1 MFVFLLKNKQA
12 NNWNDV
18 DPWVVVMIPPWVKL
32 FLHVPETGQGVI
44 KDLKKVF
51 QRLCLQQLWL
61 KGSSVSPHLLPELS
75 IHSQFSAPSVTH
87 NTYWY
92 LWEVT
97 YSSWTSQRWFGKRR
111 RKRGGRRAGRPDRKK
126 EKKKKSKRQ
135 YDKWK
140 AEGERPKT
148 LALLELGGTS
158 QSHLLPWGDGS
169 FSNEVTPNPLPNLPT
184 SDFKMPACSLSSF
197 SNAYIWAALP
207 KRPLCLWK
215 IIYSCR

>member
-75 IHSQFSAPSVTH
+75 THSQFSAPSVTH

-111 RKRGGRRAGRPDRKK
+111 RKRGGRKAGRPDRKK
-126 EKKKKSKRQ
+126 EKKKRARGSMINAKRRGK
-135 YDKWK
+135 DP
-140 AEGERPKT
+140 RPWLCWSWVVPARATSSPEVMGAFPMRSRPIPSLTSPLLILKCL
-148 LALLELGGTS
+148 LAHYQAFQMLTS
-158 QSHLLPWGDGS
+158 GLHYQRG
-169 FSNEVTPNPLPNLPT
+169 
-184 SDFKMPACSLSSF
+184 
-197 SNAYIWAALP
+197 
-207 KRPLCLWK
+207 LCV
-215 IIYSCR
+215 CGR